1 MTVQVKVFA
10 RIQHVRAL
18 MVGLVMIA
26 LLVAVE
32 TALADPVLKDFVDV
46 ILDGK
51 VQLAIRK
58 QHVLLLITV
67 RQRFMDC
74 AKQRMCVNAM

>member
-10 RIQHVRAL
+10 RIQHVHVL
-18 MVGLVMIA
+18 MVGLVMIV

-32 TALADPVLKDFVDV
+32 TALVAPVLKDFVDV

-51 VQLAIRK
+51 VLLAIRK
-58 QHVLLLITV
+58 RHVLLLITA

-74 AKQRMCVNAM
+74 AKRRMSVNAM